1 MTHHS
6 IQVYSESLIWPLIT
20 LLLLSAAAA
29 ASLRVRLD
37 MMTEFHRQVRLH
49 QSHTNVQWSG
59 RGLKTAWLGSWARTL
74 SLAVIKVQAVHFW
87 QQSLWQWLWLRLPY
101 FAVDWHIMTLPEP
114 WLRLTLQFTR
124 KSDCLQPEP
133 SSWTAWVSD
142 TQATPCIYFAWIKN
156 AIN

>member
-114 WLRLTLQFTR
+114 WLCNLLERVIACSLSLQVGQLECLTHKQLHAFI
-124 KSDCLQPEP
+124 LHG
-133 SSWTAWVSD
+133 
-142 TQATPCIYFAWIKN
+142 
-156 AIN
+156 